1 MLCQQI
7 ETLRLKVLAERG
19 IDPRVLPDTGQMRD
33 RLFAAKPPGGAFDV
47 RQGAGRLQDIDL
59 LAQSCA
65 LRAGDPARSTLA
77 QLRAGRRAGLLTTE
91 QADRLSSI
99 WRGLWRVHAAARLL
113 TDRALDMD
121 VIGRGGQDFLLRE
134 VEADSPDTLRDRL
147 SDDFATVQ
155 ALVEGHL
162 SDESPPD

>member
-1 MLCQQI
+1 M
-7 ETLRLKVLAERG
+7 
-19 IDPRVLPDTGQMRD
+19 
-33 RLFAAKPPGGAFDV
+33 
-47 RQGAGRLQDIDL
+47 
-59 LAQSCA
+59 
-65 LRAGDPARSTLA
+65 RAGDPARSTLA
-77 QLRAGRRAGLLTTE
+77 QLRAGRRAGLLTAE

-113 TDRALDMD
+113 TDRPLDMD

-162 SDESPPD
+162 SDEGPPD